1 MRITLIEPAPPGFH
15 VWSFTRQVRLGLPLI
30 GTMLRDLGHD
40 VRIYVESLGA
50 VDWERVFG
58 SDVVGMSTH
67 GWEKVPKNRTYLRQ
81 LRAFSEAR
89 KPVSI
94 LGSM

>member
-50 VDWERVFG
+50 VDW
-58 SDVVGMSTH
+58 
-67 GWEKVPKNRTYLRQ
+67 
-81 LRAFSEAR
+81 
-89 KPVSI
+89 
-94 LGSM
+94 